1 MQIIWNVNTLPP
13 SDNCVASLGTFDGV
27 HLGHQTILAELKTSA
42 TRLQTRATMVTFEP
56 HPQLVL
62 NNPSRPPHEV
72 LTTIEEKIEIL
83 SQLGLDRL
91 VVANFSPAF
100 ADLEPERFVTEIL
113 LERLKMREII
123 IGHDHAFGKG
133 RSGNLDLLQRM
144 GAEHGFTVASV
155 PPYRVEDE
163 IVSSTRIRRH
173 LQKGEI
179 EMATAMLGRPY
190 SINGLVVHGEGRG
203 KGMGFPTINLRPLS
217 PQKLVPR
224 AGIYASR
231 CYLEG
236 RSYAAATYIGLKPTF
251 AAADRV
257 IETYIIDFDGQL
269 YGQEVKVDFIAFIR
283 EDTRFA
289 STNALVEQIKQD
301 IIKSVEVLASQS
313 SY

>member
-1 MQIIWNVNTLPP
+1 MQIIWNINTLPP
-13 SDNCVASLGTFDGV
+13 AESSVVTLGTFDGV
-27 HLGHQTILAELKTSA
+27 HLGHQTILAELKTRA
-42 TRLQTRATMVTFEP
+42 NNLQARATMVTFEP

-83 SQLGLDRL
+83 NQLGLDRL

-100 ADLEPERFVTEIL
+100 AGLEPERFVTEIL

-123 IGHDHAFGKG
+123 IGHDHAFGRA
-133 RSGNLDLLQRM
+133 RSGNLELLERM
-144 GAEHGFTVASV
+144 GAEQGFAVASL

-163 IVSSTRIRRH
+163 IVSSTKIRH
-173 LQKGEI
+173 YLQKGLMET
-179 EMATAMLGRPY
+179 ATAMLGRSY

-203 KGMGFPTINLRPLS
+203 RGMGFPTINLRPFS
-217 PQKLVPR
+217 PYKLVPC

-231 CYLEG
+231 CHLDG
-236 RSYAAATYIGLKPTF
+236 KCYAAATYIGKKPTF
-251 AAADRV
+251 AAEERV

-269 YGQEVKVDFIAFIR
+269 YGQEVRVDFIAFIR

-301 IIKSVEVLASQS
+301 INKSVEVLASQS